1 MPNLADIAAEI
12 AKLVVQRRTTWPDTE
27 QLCTLTG
34 LDPEVLRTVERLG
47 THAPLAHVE
56 QYAAALGATATLRV
70 VHHKPSL
77 RDHRSCEM
85 CGEAP
90 TMHPQRHIVE
100 AAACVDEGIAPLVIA
115 LHGVGI
121 RTELSCEGSLTEPA
135 HLYFPTLEDTRA
147 FYALVDRADDAVRLR
162 ANLRQLT
169 PNDIG
174 HGGMHW
180 ENGVRWYLRP
190 GSLLA
195 DAMCS
200 VRFDRREI
208 PVLTRLAQNPP
219 APSLSRLITAARP
232 S

>member
-12 AKLVVQRRTTWPDTE
+12 ANLVVQRRTTWPDPE

-34 LDPEVLRTVERLG
+34 LEIDVLRSVERLG
-47 THAPLAHVE
+47 TNASLAHIE

-70 VHHKPSL
+70 VRHRPAL
-77 RDHRSCEM
+77 RDHRSCEV
-85 CGEAP
+85 CGAVP
-90 TMHPQRHIVE
+90 TMHPQRHVTE

-121 RTELSCEGSLTEPA
+121 RTELSCEGGHAEPA
-135 HLYFPTLEDTRA
+135 YLLFPTLEDTRA

-162 ANLRQLT
+162 ANLRQVT

-180 ENGVRWYLRP
+180 ENSVRWFLRP

-195 DAMCS
+195 DAMCW
-200 VRFDRREI
+200 VRFDHREI
-208 PVLTRLAQNPP
+208 TPLTRLAQNPP
-219 APSLSRLITAARP
+219 APSMNRLINAARP
-232 S
+232 L